1 MSASQPITI
10 LFADVSGSTR
20 LFEQRGDLEAR
31 RIISGVLDALLGI
44 VSSHGGRL
52 VKTIGDEI
60 MCTFPG
66 PLQAALAACDMQRRV
81 AGDPVFIADALG
93 IRVGFHHGDALLEN
107 GDVYGDAVNVAARMA
122 GLAKREQIVTTA
134 SSLTGLS
141 HAGSLRSRPLGRARV
156 AGKLLPLEII
166 DLIWQEDTSN
176 LTMIQRAVRV
186 EDTAAAAG
194 ALVLR
199 HRGRVLELGEDAPP
213 LSMGRDPSCGV
224 SIEAEWVSRNHASL
238 ECRRGLWVFT
248 DRSTNGS
255 FVQFGEEPELRVH
268 RNELPLRQ
276 SGCIGLGQS
285 IAAGGA
291 DILLFEVR

>member
-20 LFEQRGDLEAR
+20 LFEERGDIDARAIIARLLEAL
-31 RIISGVLDALLGI
+31 VGI
-44 VSSHGGRL
+44 VASHGGRL

-60 MCTFPG
+60 MCTFPA
-66 PLQAALAACDMQRRV
+66 PLQAALAACDLQRRV
-81 AGDPVFIADALG
+81 TADPVFIADALG

-107 GDVYGDAVNVAARMA
+107 GDVFGDAVNVAARMA

-134 SSLTGLS
+134 SSLAGLS
-141 HAGSLRSRPLGRARV
+141 HAGGLRSRSLGRARV
-156 AGKLLPLEII
+156 AGKLLPIEIL

-176 LTMIQRAVRV
+176 LTLIQRAVRA
-186 EDTAAAAG
+186 DDAG
-194 ALVLR
+194 ANAGGLVLR
-199 HRGRVLELGEDAPP
+199 HRGRVLELAEDAPP
-213 LSMGRDPSCGV
+213 VSLGRDSGCSV
-224 SIEAEWVSRNHASL
+224 AIEAEWVSRSHASL

-255 FVQFGEEPELRVH
+255 FVRFGDEPELRVH

-276 SGCIGLGQS
+276 AGCISLGQS
-285 IAAGGA
+285 VEVAGA
-291 DILLFEVR
+291 DLLLFEVR

>member
-1 MSASQPITI
+1 MSVSQPISI

-20 LFEQRGDLEAR
+20 LFEQRGDVEAR
-31 RIISGVLDALLGI
+31 RIISGVLDALLVI
-44 VSSHGGRL
+44 VASHGGRL

-60 MCTFPG
+60 MCTFPAA
-66 PLQAALAACDMQRRV
+66 LQAALAACDMQRRV
-81 AGDPVFIADALG
+81 SADPVFVADSLG
-93 IRVGFHHGDALLEN
+93 IRVGFHHGEALLEN

-134 SSLTGLS
+134 SSFAGLS
-141 HAGSLRSRPLGRARV
+141 HAANLRSRPLGRARV

-176 LTMIQRAVRV
+176 LTLIQRAVRL
-186 EDTAAAAG
+186 EDAAPAG
-194 ALVLR
+194 CALVLR
-199 HRGRVLELGEDAPP
+199 HRGRVLELGEDSAP
-213 LSMGRDPSCGV
+213 LSMGRDASCGV

-255 FVQFGEEPELRVH
+255 FVRFGEEPELRVH

-276 SGCIGLGQS
+276 SGCISLGQS
-285 IAAGGA
+285 TSVGGA
-291 DILLFEVR
+291 DLLRFEVR